1 MRYHERDMFS
11 FEKLSKTT
19 PTVTYE
25 YQVFQTDGSQK
36 FSLLGNI
43 DD

>member
-1 MRYHERDMFS
+1 MRYHERDMFP

-19 PTVTYE
+19 PAVTDE

-36 FSLLGNI
+36 CSLLGNI
-43 DD
+43 DN